1 VRSYRHASASE
12 SKDALM
18 AKRVAKRE
26 TSAERRAREDR
37 RRLADWAA
45 FYAALLIDFETTL
58 LRAGR
63 GDKRHGTRLQLGMAE
78 GEKVFY
84 SSGERAYT
92 VIGRL
97 VCEHH
102 DNENPS
108 KFLRLVADY
117 IEGKEPYEP
126 GNDWYDDAI
135 EKAYCEACRRMPR
148 PRLARSGGVS
158 RGVKQIIFARNSPYG
173 SRPSFSEFESIF
185 RQQNP
190 KLRGAS
196 DRSLRRSLRRLGY
209 ITRSDKRGRPK
220 KK

>member
-1 VRSYRHASASE
+1 
-12 SKDALM
+12 M
-18 AKRVAKRE
+18 AKRE

-37 RRLADWAA
+37 RRFADWAA
-45 FYAALLIDFETTL
+45 FYAALLIDSETAL

-63 GDKRHGTRLQLGMAE
+63 GDKRHGTRLGLGFAE

-84 SSGERAYT
+84 SGGERAYT

-108 KFLRLVADY
+108 KFLRLVADH
-117 IEGKEPYEP
+117 IEGKQTYSP
-126 GNDWYDDAI
+126 GDNWNDDAI
-135 EKAYCEACRRMPR
+135 EAAYCEACRRMPR

-158 RGVKQIIFARNSPYG
+158 RATLRSAIEKPGVKRIIVSRGSPYG
-173 SRPSFSEFESIF
+173 PWQSFSEFESIF

-196 DRSLRRSLRRLGY
+196 DRSLRRSLRRLGCS
-209 ITRSDKRGRPK
+209 TRPEKRGPK
-220 KK
+220 KSRL

>member
-1 VRSYRHASASE
+1 
-12 SKDALM
+12 M
-18 AKRVAKRE
+18 AKRD
-26 TSAERRAREDR
+26 TNAERRAREDR
-37 RRLADWAA
+37 RRLAGWAA
-45 FYAALLIDFETTL
+45 FYAAGLIEDETTL
-58 LRAGR
+58 LRTGR
-63 GDKRHGTRLQLGMAE
+63 GDKRHGTRLRLGFAE

-84 SSGERAYT
+84 STGERAYT

-126 GNDWYDDAI
+126 GDNWYDDAI
-135 EKAYCEACRRMPR
+135 EEAYCEACRRMA
-148 PRLARSGGVS
+148 LARSGGVS
-158 RGVKQIIFARNSPYG
+158 RATLRSAIEKLPGVKQIIFTRYG
-173 SRPSFSEFESIF
+173 RRSRPSFSEFESIF

-196 DRSLRRSLRRLGY
+196 DRSLRRSLRRLGC

>member
-1 VRSYRHASASE
+1 
-12 SKDALM
+12 M
-18 AKRVAKRE
+18 AKRE
-26 TSAERRAREDR
+26 TSAKRRAREDR

-45 FYAALLIDFETTL
+45 FYAALVIDSETTL

-63 GDKRHGTRLQLGMAE
+63 GNKRQGTRLRE
-78 GEKVFY
+78 GPVEVFYDGERVREKVFY
-84 SSGERAYT
+84 SIGERAYT

-126 GNDWYDDAI
+126 GDNWYDDAV
-135 EKAYCEACRRMPR
+135 EKAYCEACRRMPP
-148 PRLARSGGVS
+148 PRLARSIS
-158 RGVKQIIFARNSPYG
+158 

-185 RQQNP
+185 REQNP

-196 DRSLRRSLRRLGY
+196 DRSLRRSLRRLGG
-209 ITRSDKRGRPK
+209 ITRPDKRGRPK
-220 KK
+220 EK